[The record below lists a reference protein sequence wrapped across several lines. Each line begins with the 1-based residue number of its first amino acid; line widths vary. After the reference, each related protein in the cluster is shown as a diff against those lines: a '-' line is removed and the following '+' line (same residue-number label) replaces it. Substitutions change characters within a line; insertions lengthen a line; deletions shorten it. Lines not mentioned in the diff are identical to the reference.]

1 MKSTLGECVIGSIGA
16 IGGAFGIAGLMSIG
30 GAIGNVV
37 SGAISIG
44 TTVNSIK
51 SVASLA
57 NQGSGVAR
65 GGSFAMSNELMDDVN
80 SHGHVG
86 MSFSGA
92 RNESGVDGGPTD
104 PICSIYSPIR
114 WYTFTIDANNSRQFW
129 LHEFTPFETGAN
141 PPVEASNELVGHYL
155 VDTVDEIPVGITPLS
170 SSPMLIQPLFAL
182 YPRIEPIDFTI
193 AEQFVSYFKPV
204 LREIDGVEY
213 DEMGYAVSQNLLI
226 TGSPDLLG
234 GTGAINAS
242 SQAIRGFTQHAA
254 AESAITR
261 GFKIGDILK
270 ITREGSTE
278 LIRNGKQIRYT
289 LQGNSVIVQQSG
301 RNAGKIVTVYSNFP
315 GTRKGLNRGFFILLK

>member
-1 MKSTLGECVIGSIGA
+1 MKSTVGECVIGSIGA

-44 TTVNSIK
+44 TTANSIK

-213 DEMGYAVSQNLLI
+213 DENGYAVGRNLLI
-226 TGSPDLLG
+226 TGSPDLIG
-234 GTGAINAS
+234 GFGGIKS
-242 SQAIRGFTQHAA
+242 SGKLVSDAIRLAKQLASESQMAEIGIVVARSGKLRAA
-254 AESAITR
+254 KRLAKQYGGSPSDWVKKTSSSFNKNGAAFETHWYENISNGLR
-261 GFKIGDILK
+261 VEFKTK
-270 ITREGSTE
+270 
-278 LIRNGKQIRYT
+278 
-289 LQGNSVIVQQSG
+289 
-301 RNAGKIVTVYSNFP
+301 FP
-315 GTRKGLNRGFFILLK
+315 